1 MAIYCSIVL
10 EASIYSLL
18 PLKQDAQTVT
28 AAKIRDSV
36 ARPETVAWKNPNET
50 RTKNNYPQNWWSNEH
65 KM

>member
-36 ARPETVAWKNPNET
+36 ARPETVA
-50 RTKNNYPQNWWSNEH
+50 
-65 KM
+65 